1 MKQKQYPDIV
11 DSKINPKQANPK
23 YLIPKMVTESKLIPG
38 PVLLASG
45 RARSAL
51 TQAGPKS
58 LRLSPRSSRSSF
70 GPHACFMLFAVWGV
84 AGSAADFR
92 FLLLANDYGFSAGA
106 DAGAAGA
113 AAAGDVDGGV
123 MSSPK

>member
-58 LRLSPRSSRSSF
+58 LRLSTRSSRSSLVLM
-70 GPHACFMLFAVWGV
+70 HASCSLLVGGWLGLPRIFASFCLPTT
-84 AGSAADFR
+84 AG
-92 FLLLANDYGFSAGA
+92 LLLALTLELPVPLLLAMSM
-106 DAGAAGA
+106 AA
-113 AAAGDVDGGV
+113 
-123 MSSPK
+123 